1 MSTGRS
7 ALLFLVLVSLALWG
21 ARRWIDVVEVRGQ
34 SMAPT
39 LQPGDRLIVVR
50 APGRVADVVLAFDP
64 RDPARELIKR
74 VTAIDD
80 WGVTLRGDNPSA
92 STDARMFGELPPSS
106 VQWRAVARY
115 WPPARIGPIV
125 GNWESQG
132 NDRAQAWPSVER
144 TAG

>member
-7 ALLFLVLVSLALWG
+7 ALLFLVLVSIALWG

-34 SMAPT
+34 SMLPT
-39 LQPGDRLIVVR
+39 LRPGDRLIVVR

-74 VTAIDD
+74 VTAVDD

-115 WPPARIGPIV
+115 WPPGRIGPIV
-125 GNWESQG
+125 GNWGVVPLTRQ
-132 NDRAQAWPSVER
+132 PVER